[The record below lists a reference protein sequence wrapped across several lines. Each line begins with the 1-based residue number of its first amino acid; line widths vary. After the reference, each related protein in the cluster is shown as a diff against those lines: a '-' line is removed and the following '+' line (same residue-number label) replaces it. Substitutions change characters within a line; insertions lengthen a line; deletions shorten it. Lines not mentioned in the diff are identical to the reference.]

1 MAEKKRT
8 SAASKPT
15 PKQKKKSKGGLSLG
29 WTKFRAA
36 RQRVKKWRW
45 WQRWPVYII
54 VFLVIFQ
61 SLSWAVDLIWRPVK
75 NPNYGVSF
83 SIEYANE
90 LGNDWQSNYT
100 ALLSDLG
107 FKHLRLMTYW
117 ELVEPTPGHYDFK
130 DLDWQIAQ
138 ANKYGAKVSL
148 AMGLRQPRWPEC
160 HEPDWAINLKDE
172 SSAWRDSLYSYM
184 HAVVERYKNN
194 PAIESYQLENEAAN
208 GWFGYCPGGIAPKSR
223 LNQEFSLMKQWDI
236 SHPTWMSLGDEHGF
250 PFGTPVPDAYGFS
263 IYRIVYSTNTPIH
276 FYTTYPITIWYH
288 RLRIFMISHIKHRP
302 VYIHELQLEPW
313 GSKATK
319 DMSIAEQN
327 KSMSV
332 PQIHKNIE
340 FSLKTGVKDQYMWGA
355 EWWYWRKVHY
365 NDNGPW
371 NAIKQ
376 ELQKAQQNST

>member
-1 MAEKKRT
+1 M
-8 SAASKPT
+8 S
-15 PKQKKKSKGGLSLG
+15 
-29 WTKFRAA
+29 WT
-36 RQRVKKWRW
+36 
-45 WQRWPVYII
+45 
-54 VFLVIFQ
+54 
-61 SLSWAVDLIWRPVK
+61 VDLIWRPIKDPV
-75 NPNYGVSF
+75 YGVSF
-83 SIEYANE
+83 SKEYADE
-90 LGNDWQSNYT
+90 LGNNWQDNYT
-100 ALLSDLG
+100 ALLQDLG

-117 ELVEPTPGHYDFK
+117 ELIEPTPGHYDFK

-160 HEPDWAINLKDE
+160 HEPDWAANLKDE
-172 SSAWRDSLYSYM
+172 SSAWRDALYSYM
-184 HAVVERYKNN
+184 HAVVERYKDN

-208 GWFGYCPGGIAPKSR
+208 GWFGYCRGGVAPKSR
-223 LNQEFSLMKQWDI
+223 LNEEFRLMKQWDYV
-236 SHPTWMSLGDEHGF
+236 HPTWMSLGDEHGF
-250 PFGTPVPDAYGFS
+250 PLGTPVPDAYGFS

-288 RLRIFMISHIKHRP
+288 RLRIFLINHIKHRP

-319 DMSIAEQN
+319 DMTIAEQN

-332 PQIHKNIE
+332 AQIHKNIE
-340 FSLKTGVKDQYMWGA
+340 FSLKTGIKDQYMWGA

-365 NDNGPW
+365 NDSGPW

-376 ELQKAQQNST
+376 EIQKAQTNSL